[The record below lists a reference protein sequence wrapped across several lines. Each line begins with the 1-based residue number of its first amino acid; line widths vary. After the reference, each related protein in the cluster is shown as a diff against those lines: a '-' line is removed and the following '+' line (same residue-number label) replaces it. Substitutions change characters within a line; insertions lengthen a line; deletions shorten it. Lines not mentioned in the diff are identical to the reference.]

1 MKMEMAALYDVN
13 VRTINQH
20 IKKIYSDAELEEDST
35 IRKFRIVQEEG
46 SRQVRHNTKH
56 YNIRMFIAVGFKVNS
71 DCAVHGHT
79 AVVQELLFIL

>member
-1 MKMEMAALYDVN
+1 MKMEMAALYDIN

-46 SRQVRHNTKH
+46 FCQVRRDIKH
-56 YNIRMFIAVGFKVNS
+56 YSAQLIIALG
-71 DCAVHGHT
+71 
-79 AVVQELLFIL
+79 

>member
-20 IKKIYSDAELEEDST
+20 IKKINSDAELEEDST

-56 YNIRMFIAVGFKVNS
+56 YNIQMIIVIGFKVNS
-71 DCAVHGHT
+71 DCAVHDHT
-79 AVVQELLFIL
+79 AVVQELLFKL

>member
-20 IKKIYSDAELEEDST
+20 IKKINSDAELEEDST

-46 SRQVRHNTKH
+46 FCQVGLDTKH
-56 YNIRMFIAVGFKVNS
+56 YSAQLIIALG
-71 DCAVHGHT
+71 
-79 AVVQELLFIL
+79 

>member
-35 IRKFRIVQEEG
+35 IWNSRIVQEEG
-46 SRQVRHNTKH
+46 FCQVGRDIKH
-56 YNIRMFIAVGFKVNS
+56 YSAQLIIALG
-71 DCAVHGHT
+71 
-79 AVVQELLFIL
+79 